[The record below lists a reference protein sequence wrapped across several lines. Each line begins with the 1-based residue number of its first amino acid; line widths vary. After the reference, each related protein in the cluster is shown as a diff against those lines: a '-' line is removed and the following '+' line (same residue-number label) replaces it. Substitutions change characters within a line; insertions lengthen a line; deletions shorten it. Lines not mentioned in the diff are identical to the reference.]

1 MREEPVMKT
10 KDRLK
15 DQKGIALVVALIM
28 LLVLT
33 FIGLAAISTTSYE
46 ARIAGNERV
55 YNNAFYAGD
64 GGIEN
69 FRGRASTGEFVY
81 SVATSGSYQVA
92 IGDCCQQRDL
102 QEVESIRRRN
112 RLCRLFGPFR
122 RGLSKFPHCRKSG
135 HRIHYRSIHDDPRR
149 IQLRRKK

>member
-1 MREEPVMKT
+1 MKT
-10 KDRLK
+10 KDRLME
-15 DQKGIALVVALIM
+15 QKGIALVVALII

-33 FIGLAAISTTSYE
+33 FVGLAAVSFTSYE

-81 SVATSGSYQVA
+81 SAATSGSYQVA
-92 IGDCCQQRDL
+92 IGDCVSNVTYSRRTGPDVGGIPTVDFL
-102 QEVESIRRRN
+102 VRSEGVSPSFPTAGKVVIESIIEVLMMTHEGYN
-112 RLCRLFGPFR
+112 
-122 RGLSKFPHCRKSG
+122 
-135 HRIHYRSIHDDPRR
+135 
-149 IQLRRKK
+149 

>member
-1 MREEPVMKT
+1 MKM
-10 KDRLK
+10 KDRLME
-15 DQKGIALVVALIM
+15 QKGIALVLALVM

-46 ARIAGNERV
+46 ARIAGSERV

-69 FRGRASTGEFVY
+69 FRGRTSTGEFVY

-92 IGDCCQQRDL
+92 IGDCISNVTYSRKPGPDFGGVPTVDFFVRS
-102 QEVESIRRRN
+102 EGVSPNFPTAGRVVIESIIEVSMMTHEGYN
-112 RLCRLFGPFR
+112 
-122 RGLSKFPHCRKSG
+122 
-135 HRIHYRSIHDDPRR
+135 
-149 IQLRRKK
+149 

>member
-1 MREEPVMKT
+1 MKT
-10 KDRLK
+10 KDRLL

-33 FIGLAAISTTSYE
+33 FIGFGAVSLTSYE

-92 IGDCCQQRDL
+92 IGDCVSNITYRRWNRSEGGIDYAVFL
-102 QEVESIRRRN
+102 IRSEGVSPSLPTSGRVVIESIIETSMMTPQGYN
-112 RLCRLFGPFR
+112 
-122 RGLSKFPHCRKSG
+122 
-135 HRIHYRSIHDDPRR
+135 
-149 IQLRRKK
+149 

>member
-1 MREEPVMKT
+1 MN
-10 KDRLK
+10 
-15 DQKGIALVVALIM
+15 QKGVALVIALAM

-33 FIGLAAISTTSYE
+33 FVGLAAVSLSSYE

-81 SVATSGSYQVA
+81 STATSGSYQITV
-92 IGDCCQQRDL
+92 GDCTSNVSYTKTVRPGVGATGDVAVFKVTS
-102 QEVESIRRRN
+102 EGVSPAFPVAGRVVIESILEVSMMLPQGYN
-112 RLCRLFGPFR
+112 
-122 RGLSKFPHCRKSG
+122 
-135 HRIHYRSIHDDPRR
+135 
-149 IQLRRKK
+149 

>member
-1 MREEPVMKT
+1 MKT
-10 KDRLK
+10 KNRLEN
-15 DQKGIALVVALIM
+15 QKGIALVVALVM

-33 FIGLAAISTTSYE
+33 FVGVAAISLTSYE

-92 IGDCCQQRDL
+92 IGDSTSNITYRRWNRSEGGVDYAVFL
-102 QEVESIRRRN
+102 VRSEGVSPSLPTSGRVVIESIIETSMMTPQGYN
-112 RLCRLFGPFR
+112 
-122 RGLSKFPHCRKSG
+122 
-135 HRIHYRSIHDDPRR
+135 
-149 IQLRRKK
+149 

>member
-1 MREEPVMKT
+1 MKT
-10 KDRLK
+10 KDDLK
-15 DQKGIALVVALIM
+15 GQKGIALVVALIM

-69 FRGRASTGEFVY
+69 FRGRVSTGEFVY
-81 SVATSGSYQVA
+81 SVATSGTYQINVGGNTTNISYSRWNRSEGGIDYAVFLVRSEGVSPNFPMA
-92 IGDCCQQRDL
+92 GRVTI
-102 QEVESIRRRN
+102 ESIVEAAMMLAEGYN
-112 RLCRLFGPFR
+112 
-122 RGLSKFPHCRKSG
+122 
-135 HRIHYRSIHDDPRR
+135 
-149 IQLRRKK
+149 

>member
-1 MREEPVMKT
+1 MKT
-10 KDRLK
+10 KDRLME
-15 DQKGIALVVALIM
+15 QKGIALVVALIM

-33 FIGLAAISTTSYE
+33 FVGLAAVSFTSYE

-81 SVATSGSYQVA
+81 SAASSGSYQVA
-92 IGDCCQQRDL
+92 IGDCVSNVTYSRKPGPDFGGVPTVDFFIRS
-102 QEVESIRRRN
+102 EGVSPNFPTAGRVVIESIIEVSMMTPQGYN
-112 RLCRLFGPFR
+112 
-122 RGLSKFPHCRKSG
+122 
-135 HRIHYRSIHDDPRR
+135 
-149 IQLRRKK
+149 

>member
-1 MREEPVMKT
+1 MKT
-10 KDRLK
+10 KDRLME
-15 DQKGIALVVALIM
+15 QKGIALVVALIM

-81 SVATSGSYQVA
+81 STATSGSYQVA
-92 IGDCCQQRDL
+92 IGDCVSNVTYSRWTRSEGGIDYADFL
-102 QEVESIRRRN
+102 IRSEGVSPSFPTAGRVVIESIIEVSMMTPP
-112 RLCRLFGPFR
+112 G
-122 RGLSKFPHCRKSG
+122 
-135 HRIHYRSIHDDPRR
+135 Y
-149 IQLRRKK
+149 

>member
-1 MREEPVMKT
+1 MKT
-10 KDRLK
+10 KDRLME
-15 DQKGIALVVALIM
+15 QEGIALVVALVI

-33 FIGLAAISTTSYE
+33 FVGLAALSFTSYE

-81 SVATSGSYQVA
+81 SAATSGSYQVA
-92 IGDCCQQRDL
+92 IGNCTSNVTYSRRPGPDL
-102 QEVESIRRRN
+102 GGNPTVDFLVRSEGVSPNFPTAGRVVIESIIEVTMFMHEGYN
-112 RLCRLFGPFR
+112 
-122 RGLSKFPHCRKSG
+122 
-135 HRIHYRSIHDDPRR
+135 
-149 IQLRRKK
+149 